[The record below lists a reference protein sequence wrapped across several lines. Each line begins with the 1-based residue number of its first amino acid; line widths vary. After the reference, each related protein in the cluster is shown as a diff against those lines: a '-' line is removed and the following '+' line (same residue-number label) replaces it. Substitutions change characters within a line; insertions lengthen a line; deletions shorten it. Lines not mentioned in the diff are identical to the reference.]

1 MKEAVQVESKDRQ
14 LDIEL
19 RVRALLTN
27 IGLSGDDRSLAL
39 DDDLYDAGMTS
50 HASVRLMLSIEDAF
64 DIEFPDEMLQREV
77 FSNVGAILA
86 AIRTLQAQ
94 SQLLPTGSVA
104 RD

>member
-1 MKEAVQVESKDRQ
+1 MSVFF
-14 LDIEL
+14 
-19 RVRALLTN
+19 
-27 IGLSGDDRSLAL
+27 
-39 DDDLYDAGMTS
+39 DAGG
-50 HASVRLMLSIEDAF
+50 VRLMLSIEDAF